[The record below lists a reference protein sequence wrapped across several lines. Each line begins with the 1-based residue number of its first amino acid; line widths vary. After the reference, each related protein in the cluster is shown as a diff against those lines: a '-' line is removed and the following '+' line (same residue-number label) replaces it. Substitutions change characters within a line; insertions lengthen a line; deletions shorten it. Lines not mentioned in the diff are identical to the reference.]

1 MSQYVTV
8 IRVNSDD
15 EDDKLYDVIKDQQN
29 DVSTIKSIFFSRK
42 VNNLRMTWIFQPW
55 FIQKH
60 L

>member
-29 DVSTIKSIFFSRK
+29 DVSTIKSILFLRK
-42 VNNLRMTWIFQPW
+42 
-55 FIQKH
+55 
-60 L
+60 